1 MANTS
6 GERHAFQAEVSKLL
20 GLMANSL
27 YRDKEIFLRELISNA
42 SDACDKLRYSAITQP
57 DLLGDDA
64 ALAVTIT
71 PDSKSS
77 VLVVADNGIGM
88 NRQELIDNLGTIARS
103 GTEAFVK
110 QMADAQS
117 GDGQDEQD
125 GAAAGLI
132 GQFGVGFYSS
142 FMVAKRVEVVTRRAD
157 ETEGWRWRSDG
168 TGSFSIAPEADAAR
182 GTRIELHLRKDAR
195 EFLEPL
201 RIRTI
206 VKAYSDHV
214 GLPIWLENEGGQK
227 EMVNEGSALWSR
239 PRSEID
245 EDQYREF
252 YHHIAHM
259 PGDPWHTIHLHAE
272 GRIEYT
278 ALLFVPDTTP
288 FDLFDPIRRHRVRLY
303 VRRVFITDECE
314 GLIPPYLRF
323 MRGVVDSSDLALN
336 VSRETLQNDPIL
348 AKIRTGL
355 VKRVFS
361 ELEKR
366 AKKTPEEY
374 ASFWE
379 NFGAVLKEGLYED
392 AEQKDRLLPLVRF
405 RSTGGGERWL
415 SLDDYVDAMPEQQ
428 EAIYYMSGEDPDTL
442 RRSPPDRG
450 FSGARHRRAA
460 HGRPGRSVLAA
471 RGRLIQG
478 EAVPLG
484 HPGRGGPGQVRGERR
499 SQAGRSRRHASGRDG
514 QADRAGEADAGR
526 CREGCADLRALDRQ
540 PGLPRRR
547 RRRPRH
553 APGAAAAPAQAR
565 AAGAEARA
573 GDQPVARPDPR
584 AGADGRSERRERST
598 GGRRAPSDGSGSYP
612 RRRTGARPLGLHPAP
627 FGSRVA
633 RAGGMTGGFA
643 PWPTNVERV
652 RPCRTRDRPRPRP
665 AAKAAP
671 SRRRRPQA
679 GCSERKVQECF
690 RANGNTL
697 AVSSRRARRCPRP

>member
-1 MANTS
+1 MAETN

-42 SDACDKLRYSAITQP
+42 SDACDKLRYAAITQP

-71 PDSKSS
+71 PDSKSG

-88 NRQELIDNLGTIARS
+88 NREELIDNLGTIARS

-110 QMADAQS
+110 QMAES
-117 GDGQDEQD
+117 HGGDGQDEQD
-125 GAAAGLI
+125 GQDGFAAGLI
-132 GQFGVGFYSS
+132 GQFGVGFYSC
-142 FMVAKRVEVVTRRAD
+142 FMVAKRVEVVTRKPD
-157 ETEGWRWRSDG
+157 EAEGWRWRSDG

-182 GTRIELHLRKDAR
+182 GTRIELHLRKDDR

-201 RIRTI
+201 RIRTV
-206 VKAYSDHV
+206 VKAYSDHI
-214 GLPIWLENEGGQK
+214 GLPIWLENDSGQK

-239 PRSEID
+239 PKTDID
-245 EDQYREF
+245 EAQYREF

-278 ALLFVPDTTP
+278 ALLFVPDSRP
-288 FDLFDPIRRHRVRLY
+288 FDLFEPIRQHRVRLY

-323 MRGVVDSSDLALN
+323 VRGVVDSSDLALN

-405 RSTGGGERWL
+405 RSTGGGDRWL
-415 SLDDYVDAMPEQQ
+415 SLDEYVDAKPEEQ
-428 EAIYYMSGEDPDTL
+428 EAIYYISGEDPDAL
-442 RRSPPDRG
+442 RRSPQVEGFRARG
-450 FSGARHRRAA
+450 IDVLLMADPVDQFWLPVVGAYKEKSF
-460 HGRPGRSVLAA
+460 RSVTQGAA
-471 RGRLIQG
+471 DLDRFAVRDEDKPDETDAPPQG
-478 EAVPLG
+478 EIDKLIALVKLTL
-484 HPGRGGPGQVRGERR
+484 
-499 SQAGRSRRHASGRDG
+499 
-514 QADRAGEADAGR
+514 ADAVKDVR
-526 CREGCADLRALDRQ
+526 TSERLTDSPVCLVADEGDLDMHLERLLRQHKHEVPAQKRVLEINPSHDLTRALARMVGQ
-540 PGLPRRR
+540 K
-547 RRRPRH
+547 
-553 APGAAAAPAQAR
+553 GATEALEDAAYLLMDQALILE
-565 AAGAEARA
+565 GE
-573 GDQPVARPDPR
+573 PVPDPSAFTKRLSGLISR
-584 AGADGRSERRERST
+584 ALTE
-598 GGRRAPSDGSGSYP
+598 
-612 RRRTGARPLGLHPAP
+612 
-627 FGSRVA
+627 
-633 RAGGMTGGFA
+633 
-643 PWPTNVERV
+643 
-652 RPCRTRDRPRPRP
+652 
-665 AAKAAP
+665 
-671 SRRRRPQA
+671 
-679 GCSERKVQECF
+679 
-690 RANGNTL
+690 
-697 AVSSRRARRCPRP
+697 

>member
-71 PDSKSS
+71 PDSKGSI
-77 VLVVADNGIGM
+77 LVVADNGIGM

-110 QMADAQS
+110 QMADSQTGEEQDEQS
-117 GDGQDEQD
+117 GQDEQN

-142 FMVAKRVEVVTRRAD
+142 FMVAKRVDVVTRRAD
-157 ETEGWRWRSDG
+157 EAEGWRWRSDG
-168 TGSFSIAPEADAAR
+168 TGSFSIAPEADAPR

-201 RIRTI
+201 RIRTV

-214 GLPIWLENEGGQK
+214 GLPIWLQNESGQK

-239 PRSEID
+239 PRSDIE

-323 MRGVVDSSDLALN
+323 MRGVVDSADLALN

-366 AKKTPEEY
+366 AKKTPDEY
-374 ASFWE
+374 VSFWD

-392 AEQKDRLLPLVRF
+392 SEQKDRLLPLVRF

-428 EAIYYMSGEDPDTL
+428 EAIYYMSGEDADAL
-442 RRSPPDRG
+442 RRSPQIEGFRARG
-450 FSGARHRRAA
+450 IDVLLMVDPVDQFWLPVVGSYKEK
-460 HGRPGRSVLAA
+460 PFRSVT
-471 RGRLIQG
+471 QG
-478 EAVPLG
+478 TADLDKFAVSDEAKP
-484 HPGRGGPGQVRGERR
+484 
-499 SQAGRSRRHASGRDG
+499 D
-514 QADRAGEADAGR
+514 EADATPPGEMDKLIALVKLTLADAVKGR
-526 CREGCADLRALDRQ
+526 ADLRAPDRQ

-547 RRRPRH
+547 RRRSRH

-573 GDQPVARPDPR
+573 RDQPVARSDSR
-584 AGADGRSERRERST
+584 AGADGRAEGGER
-598 GGRRAPSDGSGSYP
+598 
-612 RRRTGARPLGLHPAP
+612 GA
-627 FGSRVA
+627 
-633 RAGGMTGGFA
+633 
-643 PWPTNVERV
+643 
-652 RPCRTRDRPRPRP
+652 
-665 AAKAAP
+665 
-671 SRRRRPQA
+671 
-679 GCSERKVQECF
+679 
-690 RANGNTL
+690 
-697 AVSSRRARRCPRP
+697 

>member
-6 GERHAFQAEVSKLL
+6 GEKHAFQAEVSKLL

-71 PDSKSS
+71 PDSDKS

-110 QMADAQS
+110 QMAESQT
-117 GDGQDEQD
+117 GDGPDEQSERD
-125 GAAAGLI
+125 GEDEQNGATAGLI

-142 FMVAKRVEVVTRRAD
+142 FMVAKRVDVVTRRAD
-157 ETEGWRWRSDG
+157 EAEGWRWRSDG
-168 TGSFSIAPEADAAR
+168 SGSFSIAPEADAAR
-182 GTRIELHLRKDAR
+182 GTRIELHLRKADR

-214 GLPIWLENEGGQK
+214 GLPIWLENESGQK

-278 ALLFVPDTTP
+278 ALLFVPDTKP
-288 FDLFDPIRRHRVRLY
+288 FDLFDPIRKHRVRLY

-314 GLIPPYLRF
+314 GLVPPYLRF

-366 AKKTPEEY
+366 AKKTPEDY
-374 ASFWE
+374 ISFWE
-379 NFGAVLKEGLYED
+379 SFGAVLKEGLYED
-392 AEQKDRLLPLVRF
+392 AEQKDRLLPLIRF
-405 RSTGGGERWL
+405 RSTGGGDRWL

-428 EAIYYMSGEDPDTL
+428 EAIYYMSGEDPDAL
-442 RRSPPDRG
+442 RRSPQIEGFRARG
-450 FSGARHRRAA
+450 IDVLLMVDPVDQFWLPVVGSYKEK
-460 HGRPGRSVLAA
+460 PFRSVT
-471 RGRLIQG
+471 QG
-478 EAVPLG
+478 GADLEKFAVSDEAK
-484 HPGRGGPGQVRGERR
+484 
-499 SQAGRSRRHASGRDG
+499 
-514 QADRAGEADAGR
+514 ADEADATPPGEMDKLIALVKLTLADAVKDVR
-526 CREGCADLRALDRQ
+526 TSERLTDSPVCLVADEGDLDMHLERLLRQHKHELPEQKRVLEINPSHDLTRALARMVGQ
-540 PGLPRRR
+540 K
-547 RRRPRH
+547 
-553 APGAAAAPAQAR
+553 GASEALEDAAYLLMDQALILE
-565 AAGAEARA
+565 GE
-573 GDQPVARPDPR
+573 PLPDPS
-584 AGADGRSERRERST
+584 A
-598 GGRRAPSDGSGSYP
+598 
-612 RRRTGARPLGLHPAP
+612 
-627 FGSRVA
+627 F
-633 RAGGMTGGFA
+633 
-643 PWPTNVERV
+643 
-652 RPCRTRDRPRPRP
+652 
-665 AAKAAP
+665 
-671 SRRRRPQA
+671 SRRLS
-679 GCSERKVQECF
+679 GLVS
-690 RANGNTL
+690 RALTE
-697 AVSSRRARRCPRP
+697 

>member
-71 PDSKSS
+71 PDSESS

-110 QMADAQS
+110 QMAESQA
-117 GDGQDEQD
+117 GDERDEQSEQAGED
-125 GAAAGLI
+125 EENGAAAGLI

-142 FMVAKRVEVVTRRAD
+142 FMVAKRVDVVTRRAD
-157 ETEGWRWRSDG
+157 EAEGWRWRSDG
-168 TGSFSIAPEADAAR
+168 SGSFSIAPEADAAR
-182 GTRIELHLRKDAR
+182 GTRIELHLRKGDR

-214 GLPIWLENEGGQK
+214 GLPIWLENESGQK

-239 PRSEID
+239 PKSEID

-252 YHHIAHM
+252 YHHIAHT

-278 ALLFVPDTTP
+278 ALLFVPDTKP
-288 FDLFDPIRRHRVRLY
+288 FDLFDPIRKHRVRLY

-366 AKKTPEEY
+366 AKKTPAEY

-392 AEQKDRLLPLVRF
+392 AEQKDRLLPLARF
-405 RSTGGGERWL
+405 RSTGGAERWL
-415 SLDDYVDAMPEQQ
+415 SLDDYVGSMPEQQ
-428 EAIYYMSGEDPDTL
+428 DAIYYMSGEDPDAL
-442 RRSPPDRG
+442 RRSPQIEGFRARG
-450 FSGARHRRAA
+450 IDVLLMVDPVDQFWLPVVGSYKEK
-460 HGRPGRSVLAA
+460 PFRSVT
-471 RGRLIQG
+471 QG
-478 EAVPLG
+478 GADLEKFAVSDEAKP
-484 HPGRGGPGQVRGERR
+484 
-499 SQAGRSRRHASGRDG
+499 D
-514 QADRAGEADAGR
+514 EADAAPPGEMDKLIALVKLTLADAVKDVR
-526 CREGCADLRALDRQ
+526 TSERLTDSPVCLVADEGDLDMHLERLLRQHKHELPEQKRVLEINPSHDLTRALARMVGQ
-540 PGLPRRR
+540 K
-547 RRRPRH
+547 
-553 APGAAAAPAQAR
+553 GASEALEDAAHLLMDQALILE
-565 AAGAEARA
+565 GE
-573 GDQPVARPDPR
+573 PVPDPAAFAKRLSGLVSR
-584 AGADGRSERRERST
+584 ALTE
-598 GGRRAPSDGSGSYP
+598 
-612 RRRTGARPLGLHPAP
+612 
-627 FGSRVA
+627 
-633 RAGGMTGGFA
+633 
-643 PWPTNVERV
+643 
-652 RPCRTRDRPRPRP
+652 
-665 AAKAAP
+665 
-671 SRRRRPQA
+671 
-679 GCSERKVQECF
+679 
-690 RANGNTL
+690 
-697 AVSSRRARRCPRP
+697 

>member
-1 MANTS
+1 MAKSN

-42 SDACDKLRYSAITQP
+42 SDACDKLRYAAITQP

-64 ALAVTIT
+64 ALAVTIA
-71 PDSKSS
+71 PDNKGS
-77 VLVVADNGIGM
+77 VLVVVDNGIGM

-110 QMADAQS
+110 QMAESQ
-117 GDGQDEQD
+117 GDEGQEEQGGQD
-125 GAAAGLI
+125 GPAAGLI

-142 FMVAKRVEVVTRRAD
+142 FMVAKRVEVVTRRAG
-157 ETEGWRWRSDG
+157 EAAGWRWRSDG

-182 GTRIELHLRKDAR
+182 GTRIELHLRKDAH

-201 RIRTI
+201 RIRTV
-206 VKAYSDHV
+206 VKAYSDHI
-214 GLPIWLENEGGQK
+214 GLPIWLENESGQK

-239 PRSEID
+239 PRSDID

-323 MRGVVDSSDLALN
+323 MRGVVDSADLALN

-348 AKIRTGL
+348 AKIRTGV

-405 RSTGGGERWL
+405 RSTGGERWL

-442 RRSPPDRG
+442 RRSPQVEGFRARGIDVLLMADPVDQFWLPVVGTYKEKPFRSVTQGAADLDRFAVSDEAKPDEADIMPPGEMDKLIALVKLTLADAVKDVRTSERLTDSPVCLVADDG
-450 FSGARHRRAA
+450 DLDMHLERLLRQHKHELPEQKRVLEINPSHDLTRALARMVGQKGASEALEDAA
-460 HGRPGRSVLAA
+460 HLLMDQALILEGEPVPDPAA
-471 RGRLIQG
+471 FTKRL
-478 EAVPLG
+478 
-484 HPGRGGPGQVRGERR
+484 
-499 SQAGRSRRHASGRDG
+499 SG
-514 QADRAGEADAGR
+514 
-526 CREGCADLRALDRQ
+526 LVSRAL
-540 PGLPRRR
+540 
-547 RRRPRH
+547 
-553 APGAAAAPAQAR
+553 
-565 AAGAEARA
+565 AE
-573 GDQPVARPDPR
+573 
-584 AGADGRSERRERST
+584 
-598 GGRRAPSDGSGSYP
+598 
-612 RRRTGARPLGLHPAP
+612 
-627 FGSRVA
+627 
-633 RAGGMTGGFA
+633 
-643 PWPTNVERV
+643 
-652 RPCRTRDRPRPRP
+652 
-665 AAKAAP
+665 
-671 SRRRRPQA
+671 
-679 GCSERKVQECF
+679 
-690 RANGNTL
+690 
-697 AVSSRRARRCPRP
+697 

>member
-64 ALAVTIT
+64 ALAVTIA

-110 QMADAQS
+110 QMAKSQTGDERDEQS
-117 GDGQDEQD
+117 EQAGEDEQD

-142 FMVAKRVEVVTRRAD
+142 FMVAKRVDVVTRRAD
-157 ETEGWRWRSDG
+157 EAEGWRWRSDG

-182 GTRIELHLRKDAR
+182 GTRIELHLRKGDR

-214 GLPIWLENEGGQK
+214 GLPIWLENESGQK

-239 PRSEID
+239 PKSEID
-245 EDQYREF
+245 EDQYREL
-252 YHHIAHM
+252 YHHIAHT

-278 ALLFVPDTTP
+278 ALLFVPDTKP

-314 GLIPPYLRF
+314 GLVPPYLRF

-366 AKKTPEEY
+366 AKKTPAEY

-392 AEQKDRLLPLVRF
+392 AEQKDRLLPLIRF
-405 RSTGGGERWL
+405 RSTGGAERWL
-415 SLDDYVDAMPEQQ
+415 SLDDYVGSMPEQQ

-442 RRSPPDRG
+442 RRSPQVEGFRARG
-450 FSGARHRRAA
+450 IDVLLMVDPVDQFWLPVVGSYKEK
-460 HGRPGRSVLAA
+460 PFRSVTQGGADLERFAA
-471 RGRLIQG
+471 SD
-478 EAVPLG
+478 EAKP
-484 HPGRGGPGQVRGERR
+484 
-499 SQAGRSRRHASGRDG
+499 D
-514 QADRAGEADAGR
+514 EADATPPGEMDKLIALVKLTLADAVKDVR
-526 CREGCADLRALDRQ
+526 TSERLTDSPVCLVADEGDLDMHLERLLRQHKHELPEQKRVLEINPSHDLTRALARMVGQ
-540 PGLPRRR
+540 K
-547 RRRPRH
+547 
-553 APGAAAAPAQAR
+553 GASEALEDAAHLLMDQALILE
-565 AAGAEARA
+565 GE
-573 GDQPVARPDPR
+573 PVPDPAAFAKRLSGLVSR
-584 AGADGRSERRERST
+584 ALTE
-598 GGRRAPSDGSGSYP
+598 
-612 RRRTGARPLGLHPAP
+612 
-627 FGSRVA
+627 
-633 RAGGMTGGFA
+633 
-643 PWPTNVERV
+643 
-652 RPCRTRDRPRPRP
+652 
-665 AAKAAP
+665 
-671 SRRRRPQA
+671 
-679 GCSERKVQECF
+679 
-690 RANGNTL
+690 
-697 AVSSRRARRCPRP
+697 

>member
-1 MANTS
+1 MAETN

-42 SDACDKLRYSAITQP
+42 SDACDKLRYAAITQP

-71 PDSKSS
+71 PDSKSG

-88 NRQELIDNLGTIARS
+88 NREELIDNLGTIARS

-110 QMADAQS
+110 QMAES
-117 GDGQDEQD
+117 HGGDGQDEQD
-125 GAAAGLI
+125 GQDGFAAGLI
-132 GQFGVGFYSS
+132 GQFGVGFYSC
-142 FMVAKRVEVVTRRAD
+142 FMVAKRVEVVTRKPD
-157 ETEGWRWRSDG
+157 EAEGWRWRSDG

-182 GTRIELHLRKDAR
+182 GTRIELHLRKDDR

-201 RIRTI
+201 RIRTV
-206 VKAYSDHV
+206 VKAYSDHI
-214 GLPIWLENEGGQK
+214 GLPIWLENDSGQK

-239 PRSEID
+239 PKTDID
-245 EDQYREF
+245 EAQYREF

-278 ALLFVPDTTP
+278 ALLFVPDSRP
-288 FDLFDPIRRHRVRLY
+288 FDLFEPIRQHRVRLY

-323 MRGVVDSSDLALN
+323 VRGVVDSSDLALN

-405 RSTGGGERWL
+405 RSTGGGDRWL
-415 SLDDYVDAMPEQQ
+415 SLDEYVDSMPDEQ
-428 EAIYYMSGEDPDTL
+428 EAIYYISGEDPDAL
-442 RRSPPDRG
+442 RRSPQVEGFRARGIDVLLMADPVDQFWLPVVGAYKEKSFRSVTQGAADLDRFAVRDEDKPDETDAPPPGEIDKLIALVKLTLADAVKDVRTSERLTDSPVCLVADEG
-450 FSGARHRRAA
+450 DLDMHLERLLRQHKHEVPAQKRVLEINPSHDLTRALARMVGQKGAMEALEDAA
-460 HGRPGRSVLAA
+460 HLLMDQALILEGEPVPDPSAFTK
-471 RGRLIQG
+471 RL
-478 EAVPLG
+478 
-484 HPGRGGPGQVRGERR
+484 
-499 SQAGRSRRHASGRDG
+499 SG
-514 QADRAGEADAGR
+514 
-526 CREGCADLRALDRQ
+526 LISRAL
-540 PGLPRRR
+540 
-547 RRRPRH
+547 
-553 APGAAAAPAQAR
+553 
-565 AAGAEARA
+565 
-573 GDQPVARPDPR
+573 
-584 AGADGRSERRERST
+584 SE
-598 GGRRAPSDGSGSYP
+598 
-612 RRRTGARPLGLHPAP
+612 
-627 FGSRVA
+627 
-633 RAGGMTGGFA
+633 
-643 PWPTNVERV
+643 
-652 RPCRTRDRPRPRP
+652 
-665 AAKAAP
+665 
-671 SRRRRPQA
+671 
-679 GCSERKVQECF
+679 
-690 RANGNTL
+690 
-697 AVSSRRARRCPRP
+697 

>member
-1 MANTS
+1 MANTN

-27 YRDKEIFLRELISNA
+27 YREKEIFLRELISNA
-42 SDACDKLRYSAITQP
+42 SDACDKLRYSAITRP
-57 DLLGDDA
+57 ELLGDDA

-71 PDSKSS
+71 PDSKGG

-110 QMADAQS
+110 QMAETQDG
-117 GDGQDEQD
+117 GDGQDEQEGED
-125 GAAAGLI
+125 GLAAGLI

-157 ETEGWRWRSDG
+157 EAEGWRWRSDG
-168 TGSFSIAPEADAAR
+168 TGSFSITPEADAAR

-201 RIRTI
+201 RVRTV
-206 VKAYSDHV
+206 VKAYSDHI
-214 GLPIWLENEGGQK
+214 GLPIWLENESGQK

-239 PRSEID
+239 PKSEID
-245 EDQYREF
+245 ETQYREF

-278 ALLFVPDTTP
+278 ALLFVPDTKP

-348 AKIRTGL
+348 AKIRAGL
-355 VKRVFS
+355 VKRILS
-361 ELEKR
+361 DLAKR
-366 AKKTPEEY
+366 AKKAPDEY

-405 RSTGGGERWL
+405 QSVSGGDRWL
-415 SLDDYVDAMPEQQ
+415 SLDEYVEAMPEQQ
-428 EAIYYMSGEDPDTL
+428 EAIYYISGDDPAAL
-442 RRSPPDRG
+442 RRSPQVEGFRARG
-450 FSGARHRRAA
+450 IDVLLMADPVDQFWLPTVGAFEEKPFRSITQGASDLDSLPVREDGKTDTADAAPPGEMDKLIALVKLTLADTVKDVRTSGRLTDSPVCLVADEGDLDMHLERLLRQHNHELPVQKRVLEINPSHDLTRALARMVGQKGATEALEDAA
-460 HGRPGRSVLAA
+460 HLLMDQALILEGEPVPDPTAFA
-471 RGRLIQG
+471 RRL
-478 EAVPLG
+478 
-484 HPGRGGPGQVRGERR
+484 
-499 SQAGRSRRHASGRDG
+499 SG
-514 QADRAGEADAGR
+514 
-526 CREGCADLRALDRQ
+526 LVSRALT
-540 PGLPRRR
+540 
-547 RRRPRH
+547 
-553 APGAAAAPAQAR
+553 
-565 AAGAEARA
+565 E
-573 GDQPVARPDPR
+573 
-584 AGADGRSERRERST
+584 
-598 GGRRAPSDGSGSYP
+598 
-612 RRRTGARPLGLHPAP
+612 
-627 FGSRVA
+627 
-633 RAGGMTGGFA
+633 
-643 PWPTNVERV
+643 
-652 RPCRTRDRPRPRP
+652 
-665 AAKAAP
+665 
-671 SRRRRPQA
+671 
-679 GCSERKVQECF
+679 
-690 RANGNTL
+690 
-697 AVSSRRARRCPRP
+697 